1 VIFNGVLAV
10 AVLAATPRPLERRS
24 VSPAALAPPFP
35 CMHLTKE
42 QFRYIV
48 DPSRYSDN
56 LRKQLKDTY
65 MTGAYAQ
72 EWPGR
77 GPWAQQGRGERGYGA
92 GSERYGEE
100 RGRHGKGRH
109 GDERGPRA
117 EGRHGD
123 ERGRHG
129 EGRCGDG
136 HRGGKG
142 RHGRPSD
149 LEALAGWVLA
159 RAGGKGG
166 RGHERPTPEEIE
178 ELIALRRMRGFG
190 GPGFG
195 GPRGGRGRGR
205 GRARRGDVRL
215 AVLRLLADE
224 PRNGY
229 QLMQTIEERSGGNW
243 RPSPGSM
250 YPTLSQLE
258 DEGLIR
264 SVDADGSRLFQITDA
279 GREHLETRAGEPDP
293 WTPSDEHSENAM
305 AELGPLVI
313 GIGKAVWQVASV
325 GSEQQRTRALDLLDE
340 TRRGLYRILA
350 EAPGDVDETA
360 DDTEAFYEDAGS
372 PDGPAADSGADALT
386 GEDAPSE
393 G

>member
-1 VIFNGVLAV
+1 
-10 AVLAATPRPLERRS
+10 
-24 VSPAALAPPFP
+24 
-35 CMHLTKE
+35 
-42 QFRYIV
+42 
-48 DPSRYSDN
+48 
-56 LRKQLKDTY
+56 

-77 GPWAQQGRGERGYGA
+77 GAWGQQGRGEG
-92 GSERYGEE
+92 RYGEE
-100 RGRHGKGRH
+100 RGP
-109 GDERGPRA
+109 RG
-117 EGRHGD
+117 EGRYGD

-129 EGRCGDG
+129 EGRCGG
-136 HRGGKG
+136 HRGGRG

-149 LEALAGWVLA
+149 LEALASWVLA
-159 RAGGKGG
+159 RAAGKGG
-166 RGHERPTPEEIE
+166 RHERPTPEEIE

-229 QLMQTIEERSGGNW
+229 QLMQTIEERSGGEW

-258 DEGLIR
+258 DEALIR
-264 SVDADGSRLFQITDA
+264 SAEADGSRVFEITDA
-279 GREHLETRAGEPDP
+279 GREHLETRADEPDP
-293 WTPSDEHSENAM
+293 WIPSDGRSETAM
-305 AELGPLVI
+305 ADLGPLVI

-325 GSEQQRTRALDLLDE
+325 GSEQQRARALELLDE

-350 EAPGDVDETA
+350 EDPDEAGEAADGAVD
-360 DDTEAFYEDAGS
+360 DAGS
-372 PDGPAADSGADALT
+372 PDVPAADAKADSPT
-386 GEDAPSE
+386 GDEAPNE

>member
-1 VIFNGVLAV
+1 
-10 AVLAATPRPLERRS
+10 
-24 VSPAALAPPFP
+24 
-35 CMHLTKE
+35 
-42 QFRYIV
+42 
-48 DPSRYSDN
+48 
-56 LRKQLKDTY
+56 

-72 EWPGR
+72 ELPGQ
-77 GPWAQQGRGERGYGA
+77 GPWARQGRSEGGYG
-92 GSERYGEE
+92 E
-100 RGRHGKGRH
+100 RGRHGGKRGPRMDARFGEERGSRSEGGY

-123 ERGRHG
+123 ERGG
-129 EGRCGDG
+129 PGKDRCG
-136 HRGGKG
+136 HRGGQG

-149 LEALAGWVLA
+149 LEALASWVLA

-229 QLMQTIEERSGGNW
+229 QLMQTIEERSGGEW

-258 DEGLIR
+258 DEALIR
-264 SVDADGSRLFQITDA
+264 SAEADGSRVFEITDA

-293 WTPSDEHSENAM
+293 WIPTDGRSENAM

-325 GSEQQRTRALDLLDE
+325 GSEQQRARALALLDD

-350 EAPGDVDETA
+350 EEPDDA
-360 DDTEAFYEDAGS
+360 DDTEDAGS
-372 PDGPAADSGADALT
+372 PDVPGTHPEADT
-386 GEDAPSE
+386 RPGEDAPSE

>member
-1 VIFNGVLAV
+1 
-10 AVLAATPRPLERRS
+10 
-24 VSPAALAPPFP
+24 
-35 CMHLTKE
+35 
-42 QFRYIV
+42 
-48 DPSRYSDN
+48 
-56 LRKQLKDTY
+56 

-77 GPWAQQGRGERGYGA
+77 GPWAQQGRSEGSYGTER
-92 GSERYGEE
+92 ERYGDE

-117 EGRHGD
+117 EGRYGD
-123 ERGRHG
+123 ERGGHG
-129 EGRCGDG
+129 EGRCGG
-136 HRGGKG
+136 HRGGRG

-166 RGHERPTPEEIE
+166 RHERPTPEEIE

-229 QLMQTIEERSGGNW
+229 QLMQTIEERSGGEW

-258 DEGLIR
+258 DETLIR
-264 SVDADGSRLFQITDA
+264 SAEADGSRVFEITDA

-293 WTPSDEHSENAM
+293 WIPTDGRSENAM

-325 GSEQQRTRALDLLDE
+325 GSEAQRARALELLDE

-350 EAPGDVDETA
+350 EEPDGS
-360 DDTEAFYEDAGS
+360 DDTEAAYEDGGS
-372 PDGPAADSGADALT
+372 PDVPAADADADAT
-386 GEDAPSE
+386 TSDDAPSE

>member
-1 VIFNGVLAV
+1 
-10 AVLAATPRPLERRS
+10 
-24 VSPAALAPPFP
+24 
-35 CMHLTKE
+35 
-42 QFRYIV
+42 
-48 DPSRYSDN
+48 
-56 LRKQLKDTY
+56 

-77 GPWAQQGRGERGYGA
+77 GPWSQQGRGGRG
-92 GSERYGEE
+92 YGEE
-100 RGRHGKGRH
+100 RY
-109 GDERGPRA
+109 
-117 EGRHGD
+117 GD

-129 EGRCGDG
+129 EGRCGG

-149 LEALAGWVLA
+149 LEALAGWLLA

-166 RGHERPTPEEIE
+166 PSHGRPSPEEIE

-195 GPRGGRGRGR
+195 GPRGGGRGR

-264 SVDADGSRLFQITDA
+264 TVDEDGTRLFQITDA
-279 GREHLETRAGEPDP
+279 GREHLETRADEPDP
-293 WTPSDEHSENAM
+293 WTPTDGRSEHAM

-325 GSEQQRTRALDLLDE
+325 GTEQQRARALELLDE

-350 EAPGDVDETA
+350 EDPDDVDETA
-360 DDTEAFYEDAGS
+360 DDTEAGYEDPGS
-372 PDGPAADSGADALT
+372 PDIPEADAAT
-386 GEDAPSE
+386 DEDAPSE

>member
-1 VIFNGVLAV
+1 
-10 AVLAATPRPLERRS
+10 
-24 VSPAALAPPFP
+24 
-35 CMHLTKE
+35 
-42 QFRYIV
+42 
-48 DPSRYSDN
+48 
-56 LRKQLKDTY
+56 

-77 GPWAQQGRGERGYGA
+77 GPWAQQGRSEGSYETER
-92 GSERYGEE
+92 ERYGDE

-117 EGRHGD
+117 EGRYGE
-123 ERGRHG
+123 ERGGHG
-129 EGRCGDG
+129 EGRCGG
-136 HRGGKG
+136 HRGGRG

-149 LEALAGWVLA
+149 LEALASWVLA
-159 RAGGKGG
+159 RASGKGG

-229 QLMQTIEERSGGNW
+229 QLMQTIEERSGGEW

-258 DEGLIR
+258 DETLIR
-264 SVDADGSRLFQITDA
+264 SAEADGSRVFEITDA
-279 GREHLETRAGEPDP
+279 GSEHLETRAGEPDP
-293 WTPSDEHSENAM
+293 WIPSDGRSENAM

-325 GSEQQRTRALDLLDE
+325 GSEAQRARALTLLDE

-350 EAPGDVDETA
+350 EEPDDS
-360 DDTEAFYEDAGS
+360 DDTEAAYEDAGS
-372 PDGPAADSGADALT
+372 PDVPAADSDADATT
-386 GEDAPSE
+386 GEDAPNA

>member
-1 VIFNGVLAV
+1 
-10 AVLAATPRPLERRS
+10 
-24 VSPAALAPPFP
+24 
-35 CMHLTKE
+35 
-42 QFRYIV
+42 
-48 DPSRYSDN
+48 
-56 LRKQLKDTY
+56 

-77 GPWAQQGRGERGYGA
+77 GPWAQQGRGESGYGA
-92 GSERYGEE
+92 E
-100 RGRHGKGRH
+100 RGRHGGK
-109 GDERGPRA
+109 RGPRMEGRFGDEGGPRGEGRYGSEGGPRG

-123 ERGRHG
+123 ERERGRHG
-129 EGRCGDG
+129 QGRCGG
-136 HRGGKG
+136 HRGGRG
-142 RHGRPSD
+142 RHGRGSD

-166 RGHERPTPEEIE
+166 RHERPTPEEIE

-215 AVLRLLADE
+215 AVLRLLADQ

-229 QLMQTIEERSGGNW
+229 QLMQTIEERSGGEW

-258 DEGLIR
+258 DEALIR
-264 SVDADGSRLFQITDA
+264 SAEADGSRVFEITDA

-293 WTPSDEHSENAM
+293 WIPSDGRSENAM

-325 GSEQQRTRALDLLDE
+325 GSEAQRARALALLDE

-350 EAPGDVDETA
+350 EESDDADESDDIETA
-360 DDTEAFYEDAGS
+360 SDDAGS
-372 PDGPAADSGADALT
+372 PDVPGANSESDEGS
-386 GEDAPSE
+386 GEDTPK
-393 G
+393 

>member
-1 VIFNGVLAV
+1 M
-10 AVLAATPRPLERRS
+10 S
-24 VSPAALAPPFP
+24 
-35 CMHLTKE
+35 
-42 QFRYIV
+42 
-48 DPSRYSDN
+48 
-56 LRKQLKDTY
+56 
-65 MTGAYAQ
+65 GAYAQ

-77 GPWAQQGRGERGYGA
+77 GPWAQQGRGERGGYRA
-92 GSERYGEE
+92 ERERYGEE
-100 RGRHGKGRH
+100 RGRHG
-109 GDERGPRA
+109 
-117 EGRHGD
+117 
-123 ERGRHG
+123 
-129 EGRCGDG
+129 EGRCGG

-149 LEALAGWVLA
+149 LEALASWVLA
-159 RAGGKGG
+159 RASGKGH
-166 RGHERPTPEEIE
+166 GHQRPTPDEIE
-178 ELIALRRMRGFG
+178 ELIALRRMRGFGGPGFG

-229 QLMQTIEERSGGNW
+229 QLMQTIEERSGGEW

-258 DEGLIR
+258 DEALIR
-264 SVDADGSRLFQITDA
+264 SAEADGSRVFELTDA
-279 GREHLETRAGEPDP
+279 GREHLETRADEPDP
-293 WTPSDEHSENAM
+293 WTPSDGQSEHAM

-325 GSEQQRTRALDLLDE
+325 GSELQRARALELLHE

-350 EAPGDVDETA
+350 EDPDEGDGTAADA
-360 DDTEAFYEDAGS
+360 DDAFADAGS
-372 PDGPAADSGADALT
+372 PDVPAVNSDADAPA
-386 GEDAPSE
+386 GEDAPNE
-393 G
+393 D

>member
-1 VIFNGVLAV
+1 
-10 AVLAATPRPLERRS
+10 
-24 VSPAALAPPFP
+24 
-35 CMHLTKE
+35 
-42 QFRYIV
+42 
-48 DPSRYSDN
+48 
-56 LRKQLKDTY
+56 

-77 GPWAQQGRGERGYGA
+77 GPWAQPGRGGRGYGA
-92 GSERYGEE
+92 ERESYGEE

-117 EGRHGD
+117 EGRYGD
-123 ERGRHG
+123 ERGG
-129 EGRCGDG
+129 YEGRCGG

-149 LEALAGWVLA
+149 LEALAAWVLA
-159 RAGGKGG
+159 RASGKGG
-166 RGHERPTPEEIE
+166 HGHRRPTPEEME

-215 AVLRLLADE
+215 AVLRLLADQ

-229 QLMQTIEERSGGNW
+229 QLMQTIEERSGGDW

-264 SVDADGSRLFQITDA
+264 SVDEDGSRLFQITDA

-293 WTPSDEHSENAM
+293 WTPSDERSENAM
-305 AELGPLVI
+305 ADLGPLVI

-325 GSEQQRTRALDLLDE
+325 GSEQQRARALALLDE

-350 EAPGDVDETA
+350 EEPDDGGDTADETGDA
-360 DDTEAFYEDAGS
+360 YRDAGS
-372 PDGPAADSGADALT
+372 ADVPAADSEAGTQT

-393 G
+393 D

>member
-1 VIFNGVLAV
+1 
-10 AVLAATPRPLERRS
+10 
-24 VSPAALAPPFP
+24 
-35 CMHLTKE
+35 
-42 QFRYIV
+42 
-48 DPSRYSDN
+48 
-56 LRKQLKDTY
+56 

-77 GPWAQQGRGERGYGA
+77 GPWAQQGRGERGYGTDR
-92 GSERYGEE
+92 ERYGEE

-117 EGRHGD
+117 EGRYGD
-123 ERGRHG
+123 ERGPRA
-129 EGRCGDG
+129 EGRYGEERGGPEKGRCG

-142 RHGRPSD
+142 RHGRTSD
-149 LEALAGWVLA
+149 LEALASWVLA
-159 RAGGKGG
+159 RASGKGG
-166 RGHERPTPEEIE
+166 HGHQRPTPEEIE

-229 QLMQTIEERSGGNW
+229 QLMQTIEERSGGEW

-264 SVDADGSRLFQITDA
+264 SVDEEGTRLFQITDA
-279 GREHLETRAGEPDP
+279 GREHLETRADEPDP
-293 WTPSDEHSENAM
+293 WTPTDGRSEHAM

-325 GSEQQRTRALDLLDE
+325 GTEQQRARALELLDE

-350 EAPGDVDETA
+350 EDPDDVDETVG
-360 DDTEAFYEDAGS
+360 DTEAGYEDPGS
-372 PDGPAADSGADALT
+372 PEIPETDAAT
-386 GEDAPSE
+386 GEDGPSE

>member
-1 VIFNGVLAV
+1 
-10 AVLAATPRPLERRS
+10 
-24 VSPAALAPPFP
+24 
-35 CMHLTKE
+35 
-42 QFRYIV
+42 
-48 DPSRYSDN
+48 
-56 LRKQLKDTY
+56 

-77 GPWAQQGRGERGYGA
+77 GPWAQQGRGERGYRA
-92 GSERYGEE
+92 ERERYGEE
-100 RGRHGKGRH
+100 RGRHG
-109 GDERGPRA
+109 
-117 EGRHGD
+117 
-123 ERGRHG
+123 
-129 EGRCGDG
+129 EGRCGG

-149 LEALAGWVLA
+149 LEALASWVLA
-159 RAGGKGG
+159 RASGKGG
-166 RGHERPTPEEIE
+166 HGHQRPTPEEIE
-178 ELIALRRMRGFG
+178 ELIALRRMRGFGGPGFG

-229 QLMQTIEERSGGNW
+229 QLMQTIEERSGGEW

-258 DEGLIR
+258 DEALIR
-264 SVDADGSRLFQITDA
+264 SAEADGSRVFELTDA
-279 GREHLETRAGEPDP
+279 GREHLETRADEPDP
-293 WTPSDEHSENAM
+293 WTPSDGHSEHAM

-325 GSEQQRTRALDLLDE
+325 GSEVQRARALELLHE

-350 EAPGDVDETA
+350 EDPDEVDGTA
-360 DDTEAFYEDAGS
+360 DDADDAFADTGS
-372 PDGPAADSGADALT
+372 PDVPAADSDAEAP
-386 GEDAPSE
+386 GGDDAPSE
-393 G
+393 D

>member
-1 VIFNGVLAV
+1 
-10 AVLAATPRPLERRS
+10 
-24 VSPAALAPPFP
+24 
-35 CMHLTKE
+35 
-42 QFRYIV
+42 
-48 DPSRYSDN
+48 
-56 LRKQLKDTY
+56 

-72 EWPGR
+72 EWPGK
-77 GPWAQQGRGERGYGA
+77 GPWAQQGRGERDYGA
-92 GSERYGEE
+92 ERERYGAE

-117 EGRHGD
+117 EGRYGD
-123 ERGRHG
+123 ERGRYE
-129 EGRCGDG
+129 EGRCGG
-136 HRGGKG
+136 HRGGHG
-142 RHGRPSD
+142 RHGRQSD
-149 LEALAGWVLA
+149 LEALASWVLA

-166 RGHERPTPEEIE
+166 RGRGRPTPEEIE
-178 ELIALRRMRGFG
+178 ELIALRRMRGFGGPGFGGPGFG

-215 AVLRLLADE
+215 AVLRLLADQ

-229 QLMQTIEERSGGNW
+229 QLMQTIEERSGGDW

-264 SVDADGSRLFQITDA
+264 SVDEDGARLFQITDA
-279 GREHLETRAGEPDP
+279 GREHLETRADEPDP
-293 WTPSDEHSENAM
+293 WTPSDERSENAM

-325 GSEQQRTRALDLLDE
+325 GSEQQRARALALLDE

-350 EAPGDVDETA
+350 EEADDVDET
-360 DDTEAFYEDAGS
+360 DDDAEATHEDAGS
-372 PDGPAADSGADALT
+372 PDVPAADSDADAPN
-386 GEDAPSE
+386 GEDAPSAD
-393 G
+393 

>member
-1 VIFNGVLAV
+1 MEARF
-10 AVLAATPRPLERRS
+10 
-24 VSPAALAPPFP
+24 
-35 CMHLTKE
+35 
-42 QFRYIV
+42 
-48 DPSRYSDN
+48 
-56 LRKQLKDTY
+56 
-65 MTGAYAQ
+65 
-72 EWPGR
+72 
-77 GPWAQQGRGERGYGA
+77 
-92 GSERYGEE
+92 GEE
-100 RGRHGKGRH
+100 RGSRGEGRY
-109 GDERGPRA
+109 GERGPREGRPGEERGPRA
-117 EGRHGD
+117 EGRYGE
-123 ERGRHG
+123 ERGGYG
-129 EGRCGDG
+129 EGRCGG
-136 HRGGKG
+136 HRGGRG

-149 LEALAGWVLA
+149 LEALARWVLA

-166 RGHERPTPEEIE
+166 HGHQRPTPEEIE

-229 QLMQTIEERSGGNW
+229 QLMQTIEERSGGEW

-258 DEGLIR
+258 DEALIR
-264 SVDADGSRLFQITDA
+264 SAEADGSRVFEITDA
-279 GREHLETRAGEPDP
+279 GREHLETRADEPDP
-293 WTPSDEHSENAM
+293 WTPSDGRSENAM

-325 GSEQQRTRALDLLDE
+325 GSEPQRARALELLDE

-350 EAPGDVDETA
+350 EDPDEGDETV
-360 DDTEAFYEDAGS
+360 DDTDDAGQDAGS
-372 PDGPAADSGADALT
+372 PDVPAGGSDPDAPT
-386 GEDAPSE
+386 GEDAVSE

>member
-1 VIFNGVLAV
+1 
-10 AVLAATPRPLERRS
+10 
-24 VSPAALAPPFP
+24 
-35 CMHLTKE
+35 
-42 QFRYIV
+42 
-48 DPSRYSDN
+48 
-56 LRKQLKDTY
+56 

-77 GPWAQQGRGERGYGA
+77 GAWAQQGRGERGYGA
-92 GSERYGEE
+92 ERERYGEE
-100 RGRHGKGRH
+100 RGRH
-109 GDERGPRA
+109 A
-117 EGRHGD
+117 
-123 ERGRHG
+123 
-129 EGRCGDG
+129 EGRCGG

-142 RHGRPSD
+142 RHGRGSD
-149 LEALAGWVLA
+149 LEALAGWLLA

-166 RGHERPTPEEIE
+166 HGHTRPTPEEIE

-195 GPRGGRGRGR
+195 GPRSGRGRGR

-215 AVLRLLADE
+215 AVLLLLAEE

-229 QLMQTIEERSGGNW
+229 QLMQTIEERSGGTW

-250 YPTLSQLE
+250 YPTISQLE

-264 SVDADGSRLFQITDA
+264 SIDSDGSRLFELTDD
-279 GREHLETRAGEPDP
+279 GRTHLETRAGEPDP
-293 WTPSDEHSENAM
+293 WTPSDGRSENAM

-325 GSEQQRTRALDLLDE
+325 GTEQQRARALELLDE

-350 EAPGDVDETA
+350 EDPDDVDETA
-360 DDTEAFYEDAGS
+360 DDTDAAYEDAGL
-372 PDGPAADSGADALT
+372 PDIPEADAPT

-393 G
+393 D

>member
-1 VIFNGVLAV
+1 MHTHKNGPGEDPGHSRAV
-10 AVLAATPRPLERRS
+10 DHAQKVATAAS
-24 VSPAALAPPFP
+24 VSHVQKVASAAA
-35 CMHLTKE
+35 
-42 QFRYIV
+42 R
-48 DPSRYSDN
+48 
-56 LRKQLKDTY
+56 
-65 MTGAYAQ
+65 Q
-72 EWPGR
+72 E
-77 GPWAQQGRGERGYGA
+77 
-92 GSERYGEE
+92 
-100 RGRHGKGRH
+100 
-109 GDERGPRA
+109 
-117 EGRHGD
+117 
-123 ERGRHG
+123 
-129 EGRCGDG
+129 RCGG

-149 LEALAGWVLA
+149 LEALAAWVLA
-159 RAGGKGG
+159 RASGKGG
-166 RGHERPTPEEIE
+166 HRHERPTPEEIE

-229 QLMQTIEERSGGNW
+229 QLMQTIEERSGGEW

-258 DEGLIR
+258 DEALIR
-264 SVDADGSRLFQITDA
+264 SAEADGSRVFEITDA
-279 GREHLETRAGEPDP
+279 GQEHLETRADEPDP
-293 WTPSDEHSENAM
+293 WIPSDGRSENAM
-305 AELGPLVI
+305 ADLGPLVI

-325 GSEQQRTRALDLLDE
+325 GSEQQRARALELLDE

-350 EAPGDVDETA
+350 EDPDEAGEAADEAVD
-360 DDTEAFYEDAGS
+360 DAGS
-372 PDGPAADSGADALT
+372 PDVPAADAKADGPT
-386 GEDAPSE
+386 GDEAPNE

>member
-1 VIFNGVLAV
+1 
-10 AVLAATPRPLERRS
+10 
-24 VSPAALAPPFP
+24 
-35 CMHLTKE
+35 
-42 QFRYIV
+42 
-48 DPSRYSDN
+48 
-56 LRKQLKDTY
+56 

-77 GPWAQQGRGERGYGA
+77 GSWGQQGRGGRG
-92 GSERYGEE
+92 YGEE
-100 RGRHGKGRH
+100 R
-109 GDERGPRA
+109 ERY
-117 EGRHGD
+117 GD

-129 EGRCGDG
+129 EGRCGG

-149 LEALAGWVLA
+149 LEALAGWLLA
-159 RAGGKGG
+159 RAGGKGSHGHG
-166 RGHERPTPEEIE
+166 RPSPEEIE

-195 GPRGGRGRGR
+195 GPRGGGRGR

-264 SVDADGSRLFQITDA
+264 SVDADGTRLFQITDA
-279 GREHLETRAGEPDP
+279 GRTHLETRSDEPDP
-293 WTPSDEHSENAM
+293 WTPTDGRSEHAM

-325 GSEQQRTRALDLLDE
+325 GSEQQRARALELLDE

-350 EAPGDVDETA
+350 EDPDDVDETA
-360 DDTEAFYEDAGS
+360 DDTEGAFEDAGS
-372 PDGPAADSGADALT
+372 PDVPVADSDADAPT
-386 GEDAPSE
+386 GEDGPSE

>member
-1 VIFNGVLAV
+1 MEARFGE
-10 AVLAATPRPLERRS
+10 ERGS
-24 VSPAALAPPFP
+24 
-35 CMHLTKE
+35 
-42 QFRYIV
+42 
-48 DPSRYSDN
+48 
-56 LRKQLKDTY
+56 
-65 MTGAYAQ
+65 
-72 EWPGR
+72 
-77 GPWAQQGRGERGYGA
+77 RGEG
-92 GSERYGEE
+92 RYGEE
-100 RGRHGKGRH
+100 RGPRGEGRY
-109 GDERGPRA
+109 GDERG
-117 EGRHGD
+117 G
-123 ERGRHG
+123 HG
-129 EGRCGDG
+129 EGRCG

-142 RHGRPSD
+142 RHGRTSD

-166 RGHERPTPEEIE
+166 RHERPTPEEIE

-229 QLMQTIEERSGGNW
+229 QLMQTIEERSGGEW

-258 DEGLIR
+258 DEALIR
-264 SVDADGSRLFQITDA
+264 SAEADGSRVFEITDA

-293 WTPSDEHSENAM
+293 WIPSDGRSENAM
-305 AELGPLVI
+305 ADLGPLVI

-325 GSEQQRTRALDLLDE
+325 GSEQQRARALELLDE

-350 EAPGDVDETA
+350 EDPDSVDETDNDAVA
-360 DDTEAFYEDAGS
+360 DADS
-372 PDGPAADSGADALT
+372 PDVPTGDAET
-386 GEDAPSE
+386 DAPTSD
-393 G
+393 GGPSTD

>member
-1 VIFNGVLAV
+1 
-10 AVLAATPRPLERRS
+10 
-24 VSPAALAPPFP
+24 
-35 CMHLTKE
+35 
-42 QFRYIV
+42 
-48 DPSRYSDN
+48 
-56 LRKQLKDTY
+56 

-72 EWPGR
+72 EWSGR
-77 GPWAQQGRGERGYGA
+77 GSWAQQGRGGRGGYGA
-92 GSERYGEE
+92 ERERY
-100 RGRHGKGRH
+100 
-109 GDERGPRA
+109 
-117 EGRHGD
+117 GD
-123 ERGRHG
+123 ERGRHE
-129 EGRCGDG
+129 EGRCGGG

-142 RHGRPSD
+142 RHGRPND

-159 RAGGKGG
+159 RASGKGG
-166 RGHERPTPEEIE
+166 RGHDRPSPEEIE

-229 QLMQTIEERSGGNW
+229 QLMQTIEERSGGEW

-258 DEGLIR
+258 DEALIR
-264 SVDADGSRLFQITDA
+264 SAEADGSRVFEITDA

-293 WTPSDEHSENAM
+293 WTPSDGRSENAM

-325 GSEQQRTRALDLLDE
+325 GSEQQRARALELLDE

-350 EAPGDVDETA
+350 EDPDDSTGDDA
-360 DDTEAFYEDAGS
+360 DGFADAGS
-372 PDGPAADSGADALT
+372 PDVPSTSSDADAPT
-386 GEDAPSE
+386 GEDGPSE

>member
-1 VIFNGVLAV
+1 M
-10 AVLAATPRPLERRS
+10 E
-24 VSPAALAPPFP
+24 
-35 CMHLTKE
+35 
-42 QFRYIV
+42 
-48 DPSRYSDN
+48 
-56 LRKQLKDTY
+56 
-65 MTGAYAQ
+65 
-72 EWPGR
+72 
-77 GPWAQQGRGERGYGA
+77 A
-92 GSERYGEE
+92 GYGEE
-100 RGRHGKGRH
+100 RGSRGESRY
-109 GDERGPRA
+109 GDERG
-117 EGRHGD
+117 
-123 ERGRHG
+123 ERGGHG
-129 EGRCGDG
+129 EGRCGG
-136 HRGGKG
+136 HRGGRG

-149 LEALAGWVLA
+149 LEALAGWLLA

-229 QLMQTIEERSGGNW
+229 QLMQTIEERSGGEW

-258 DEGLIR
+258 DEALIR
-264 SVDADGSRLFQITDA
+264 SAAADGSRVFEITDA

-293 WTPSDEHSENAM
+293 WTPTDGRSENAM

-325 GSEQQRTRALDLLDE
+325 GSEQQRARALELLDE

-350 EAPGDVDETA
+350 EDPDGVDGDS
-360 DDTEAFYEDAGS
+360 DDTDDTDDVLPDAGS
-372 PDGPAADSGADALT
+372 PDVPVADSDADAPT

>member
-1 VIFNGVLAV
+1 
-10 AVLAATPRPLERRS
+10 
-24 VSPAALAPPFP
+24 
-35 CMHLTKE
+35 
-42 QFRYIV
+42 
-48 DPSRYSDN
+48 
-56 LRKQLKDTY
+56 

-77 GPWAQQGRGERGYGA
+77 GPWAQQGR
-92 GSERYGEE
+92 SERSDYGTE
-100 RGRHGKGRH
+100 RGRHGGKRGFRMEGRY
-109 GDERGPRA
+109 GDEGGPRGEGRYGAERGPR
-117 EGRHGD
+117 D
-123 ERGRHG
+123 EGRHG
-129 EGRCGDG
+129 EGRCGG
-136 HRGGKG
+136 HRGGRG

-159 RAGGKGG
+159 RASGKGG
-166 RGHERPTPEEIE
+166 RHDRPTPEEIE

-229 QLMQTIEERSGGNW
+229 QLMQTIEERSGGEW

-258 DEGLIR
+258 DEALIR
-264 SVDADGSRLFQITDA
+264 SAEADGSRVFEITDA

-293 WTPSDEHSENAM
+293 WTPTDGRSENAM

-325 GSEQQRTRALDLLDE
+325 GSEAQRARALALLDE

-350 EAPGDVDETA
+350 EDAAA
-360 DDTEAFYEDAGS
+360 DDDAEAASEDAGS
-372 PDGPAADSGADALT
+372 PDASAADTDADRPT
-386 GEDAPSE
+386 NDDAPNDR
-393 G
+393 

>member
-1 VIFNGVLAV
+1 
-10 AVLAATPRPLERRS
+10 
-24 VSPAALAPPFP
+24 
-35 CMHLTKE
+35 
-42 QFRYIV
+42 
-48 DPSRYSDN
+48 
-56 LRKQLKDTY
+56 

-77 GPWAQQGRGERGYGA
+77 GPWAQQGRGERGYGEGGRY
-92 GSERYGEE
+92 GSERGPRDEGRSGDE
-100 RGRHGKGRH
+100 RGGPGKDRCGHRGGRGRHGRQ
-109 GDERGPRA
+109 
-117 EGRHGD
+117 
-123 ERGRHG
+123 
-129 EGRCGDG
+129 
-136 HRGGKG
+136 
-142 RHGRPSD
+142 SD
-149 LEALAGWVLA
+149 LEALASWVLA

-166 RGHERPTPEEIE
+166 HGHQRPTPEEIE

-229 QLMQTIEERSGGNW
+229 QLMQTIEERSGGEW

-258 DEGLIR
+258 DEALIR
-264 SVDADGSRLFQITDA
+264 SAEADGSRVFEITDA
-279 GREHLETRAGEPDP
+279 GREHLETRVDEPDP
-293 WTPSDEHSENAM
+293 WIPSDGRSENAM
-305 AELGPLVI
+305 ADLGPLVI

-325 GSEQQRTRALDLLDE
+325 GSEQQRARALELLDE

-350 EAPGDVDETA
+350 EDPDAADET
-360 DDTEAFYEDAGS
+360 DDDAVEDTGS
-372 PDGPAADSGADALT
+372 PDVPAADSDADAPT

>member
-1 VIFNGVLAV
+1 
-10 AVLAATPRPLERRS
+10 
-24 VSPAALAPPFP
+24 
-35 CMHLTKE
+35 
-42 QFRYIV
+42 
-48 DPSRYSDN
+48 
-56 LRKQLKDTY
+56 

-77 GPWAQQGRGERGYGA
+77 GPWAQQGRG
-92 GSERYGEE
+92 
-100 RGRHGKGRH
+100 
-109 GDERGPRA
+109 PRA
-117 EGRHGD
+117 EGRYGD
-123 ERGRHG
+123 EREPRG
-129 EGRCGDG
+129 EGRFGGREAGRCGG

-142 RHGRPSD
+142 RHGRTSD

-159 RAGGKGG
+159 RASGKGG
-166 RGHERPTPEEIE
+166 HGHQRPTPEEIE

-229 QLMQTIEERSGGNW
+229 QLMQTIEERSGGEW

-258 DEGLIR
+258 DEALIR
-264 SVDADGSRLFQITDA
+264 SAEADGSRVFEITDA
-279 GREHLETRAGEPDP
+279 GREHLETRADEPDP
-293 WTPSDEHSENAM
+293 WIPSDGRSENAM
-305 AELGPLVI
+305 ADLGPLVI

-325 GSEQQRTRALDLLDE
+325 GSEQQRARALELLDE

-350 EAPGDVDETA
+350 EDPDAVDET
-360 DDTEAFYEDAGS
+360 DDDAVGDTNS
-372 PDGPAADSGADALT
+372 PDVPTADTDADAPT
-386 GEDAPSE
+386 GDGAPSE
-393 G
+393 D

>member
-1 VIFNGVLAV
+1 MEG
-10 AVLAATPRPLERRS
+10 
-24 VSPAALAPPFP
+24 
-35 CMHLTKE
+35 
-42 QFRYIV
+42 RYG
-48 DPSRYSDN
+48 DE
-56 LRKQLKDTY
+56 
-65 MTGAYAQ
+65 G
-72 EWPGR
+72 
-77 GPWAQQGRGERGYGA
+77 GPRGEGRYGA
-92 GSERYGEE
+92 
-100 RGRHGKGRH
+100 
-109 GDERGPRA
+109 ERGPR
-117 EGRHGD
+117 D
-123 ERGRHG
+123 EGRHG
-129 EGRCGDG
+129 EGRCGG
-136 HRGGKG
+136 HRGGRG

-159 RAGGKGG
+159 RASGKGG
-166 RGHERPTPEEIE
+166 RHDRPTPEEIE

-229 QLMQTIEERSGGNW
+229 QLMQTIEERSGGEW

-258 DEGLIR
+258 DEALIR
-264 SVDADGSRLFQITDA
+264 SAEADGSRVFEITDA

-293 WTPSDEHSENAM
+293 WTPTDGRSENAM

-325 GSEQQRTRALDLLDE
+325 GSEAQRARALALLDE

-350 EAPGDVDETA
+350 EDAAA
-360 DDTEAFYEDAGS
+360 DDDAEAASEDAGS
-372 PDGPAADSGADALT
+372 PDASAADTDADRPT
-386 GEDAPSE
+386 NDDAPNDR
-393 G
+393 

>member
-1 VIFNGVLAV
+1 
-10 AVLAATPRPLERRS
+10 
-24 VSPAALAPPFP
+24 
-35 CMHLTKE
+35 
-42 QFRYIV
+42 
-48 DPSRYSDN
+48 
-56 LRKQLKDTY
+56 

-77 GPWAQQGRGERGYGA
+77 GPWAQQGRGGRGF
-92 GSERYGEE
+92 
-100 RGRHGKGRH
+100 
-109 GDERGPRA
+109 GDERERY
-117 EGRHGD
+117 GD
-123 ERGRHG
+123 ERGRHE
-129 EGRCGDG
+129 EGRCGG

-142 RHGRPSD
+142 RHGRQSD
-149 LEALAGWVLA
+149 LEALASWVLT

-166 RGHERPTPEEIE
+166 HGHGRPTPEEIE
-178 ELIALRRMRGFG
+178 ELIALRRMRGFGG

-229 QLMQTIEERSGGNW
+229 QLMQTIEERSDGSW

-258 DEGLIR
+258 DESLIR
-264 SVDADGSRLFQITDA
+264 SVDEDGTRLFQITDA
-279 GREHLETRAGEPDP
+279 GREHLQTRADEPDP
-293 WTPSDEHSENAM
+293 WTPSDERSEHAM

-325 GSEQQRTRALDLLDE
+325 GTEQQRARALELLDE

-350 EAPGDVDETA
+350 EDPSDAGETA
-360 DDTEAFYEDAGS
+360 DDTEA
-372 PDGPAADSGADALT
+372 P
-386 GEDAPSE
+386 GEDGPSE

>member
-1 VIFNGVLAV
+1 
-10 AVLAATPRPLERRS
+10 
-24 VSPAALAPPFP
+24 
-35 CMHLTKE
+35 
-42 QFRYIV
+42 
-48 DPSRYSDN
+48 
-56 LRKQLKDTY
+56 

-77 GPWAQQGRGERGYGA
+77 GPWAQQGRGGRGF
-92 GSERYGEE
+92 
-100 RGRHGKGRH
+100 
-109 GDERGPRA
+109 GDERERY
-117 EGRHGD
+117 GD
-123 ERGRHG
+123 ERGRH
-129 EGRCGDG
+129 EQGRCGG

-142 RHGRPSD
+142 RHGRQSD
-149 LEALAGWVLA
+149 LEALASWVLA

-166 RGHERPTPEEIE
+166 HGHGRPTPDEIE

-215 AVLRLLADE
+215 AVLRLLVEE

-264 SVDADGSRLFQITDA
+264 SVDEDGTRLFQITDA
-279 GREHLETRAGEPDP
+279 GREHLETRADEPDP
-293 WTPSDEHSENAM
+293 WTPSDERSEHAM

-325 GSEQQRTRALDLLDE
+325 GTEQQRARALDLLDE

-350 EAPGDVDETA
+350 EDPDDVDETA
-360 DDTEAFYEDAGS
+360 EDTEAVYEDAGS
-372 PDGPAADSGADALT
+372 PDVPAADSDAAS
-386 GEDAPSE
+386 GEDGPSE

>member
-1 VIFNGVLAV
+1 
-10 AVLAATPRPLERRS
+10 
-24 VSPAALAPPFP
+24 
-35 CMHLTKE
+35 
-42 QFRYIV
+42 
-48 DPSRYSDN
+48 
-56 LRKQLKDTY
+56 

-77 GPWAQQGRGERGYGA
+77 GPWAQQGRGGRG
-92 GSERYGEE
+92 YGEE
-100 RGRHGKGRH
+100 R
-109 GDERGPRA
+109 ERY
-117 EGRHGD
+117 GD

-129 EGRCGDG
+129 EGRCGG
-136 HRGGKG
+136 HRGGRG

-149 LEALAGWVLA
+149 LEALAGWLLA
-159 RAGGKGG
+159 RAGGKGSHSHG
-166 RGHERPTPEEIE
+166 RPSPEEIE

-195 GPRGGRGRGR
+195 GPRGGGRGR

-264 SVDADGSRLFQITDA
+264 SVDEEGTRLFQITDA
-279 GREHLETRAGEPDP
+279 GREHLETRADEPDP
-293 WTPSDEHSENAM
+293 WTPTDGRSEHAM

-325 GSEQQRTRALDLLDE
+325 GTEQQRARALELLDE

-350 EAPGDVDETA
+350 EDPDDVDETVG
-360 DDTEAFYEDAGS
+360 DTEAGYEDPGS
-372 PDGPAADSGADALT
+372 PEIPETDVAT
-386 GEDAPSE
+386 GEDGPSE